1 MTTYEC
7 YECPNR
13 HCRAANSQ
21 EDRPGRC
28 LFDEQREA
36 NWRKVKIYWVRPELP
51 EPVARE
57 LDAARKKHP
66 LWPVSPFHQVAV
78 ITEEVGELAQAVND
92 DNLNHARQEAAQVA
106 AVAIRFLEGK

>member
-13 HCRAANSQ
+13 HCRKANSQ
-21 EDRPGRC
+21 EGRPGRC

-57 LDAARKKHP
+57 LAAATSFPENYVFCGGDTAAKKQIGNAVP
-66 LWPVSPFHQVAV
+66 PVLAEALYRAV
-78 ITEEVGELAQAVND
+78 LTKEDL
-92 DNLNHARQEAAQVA
+92 R
-106 AVAIRFLEGK
+106 

>member
-7 YECPNR
+7 YECGRR
-13 HCRAANSQ
+13 HCRAENTRSAH
-21 EDRPGRC
+21 PTRC
-28 LFDEQREA
+28 LFNDYEA
-36 NWRKVKIYWVRPELP
+36 NWREVKTYWVRPELP

-57 LDAARKKHP
+57 LDAARQKHP
-66 LWPVSPFHQVAV
+66 LWPVSPFQQVAV

-92 DNLNHARQEAAQVA
+92 DDLSHARQEAAQVA

>member
-13 HCRAANSQ
+13 HCRAANSH
-21 EDRPGRC
+21 EERPVRC
-28 LFDEQREA
+28 LFYDREA
-36 NWRKVKIYWVRPELP
+36 NWCEIKTYWVHQELP
-51 EPVARE
+51 DPVARE

-66 LWPVSPFHQVAV
+66 QWPASPFRQVAV
-78 ITEEVGELAQAVND
+78 IAEEVGELAQAVNND
-92 DNLNHARQEAAQVA
+92 DLNHARQEAAQVA